1 MKKFLALMIAFLFAF
16 NLAIAE
22 GNGAAADE
30 KKILVVYFSAT
41 GSTERVAQTIAE
53 TVGGDVFALVPSEPY
68 TDEDLDWTA
77 DGSRVNLEHDDES
90 LRTIELV
97 STAAEGWDEY
107 DTVFI
112 GYPIWWGIAAWPFNG
127 FVTANDFSG
136 KTVIPFCTSASS
148 GLGQSAALLEAMTE
162 TGTWREGHRF
172 SSYADADEVNEWL
185 KGLAY

>member
-1 MKKFLALMIAFLFAF
+1 MKKLLVLVIALLFAF

-22 GNGAAADE
+22 GNEAAADE

-41 GSTERVAQTIAE
+41 GSTEQVAQTIAE
-53 TVGGDVFALVPSEPY
+53 AVGGDLFALAPVEPY

-77 DGSRVNLEHDDES
+77 DGSRVNREHDDES

-97 STAAEGWDEY
+97 STAVEGWDEY

-112 GYPIWWGIAAWPFNG
+112 GYPIWWGIAAWPVNG
-127 FVTANDFSG
+127 FVTTNDFSG

-148 GLGQSAALLEAMTE
+148 GLGQSAALLEALTE
-162 TGTWREGHRF
+162 TGTWLEGHRF
-172 SSYADADEVNEWL
+172 SSYADADEVTEWL
-185 KGLAY
+185 ANLAY